1 MSENVDY
8 KYRGAKA
15 LVALQEKK
23 LRSFLTAWGNAK
35 ELNIPLP
42 ETDDKDY
49 QSLETLLFHVFRAS
63 RGYLNWICEKL
74 NLPDP
79 AIDPIPKVE
88 VIEEKAD
95 EYLDYLLGKWKHP
108 LKDLDEKVF
117 YDTAYKARWGVEYC
131 IDAML
136 EHAVMHPV
144 RHEFQ
149 LNNLIASR

>member
-1 MSENVDY
+1 MIDDTEY

-15 LVALQEKK
+15 LVALQEDK
-23 LRSFLTAWGNAK
+23 LRLFLERWREAK
-35 ELNIPLP
+35 RLKISLP

-88 VIEEKAD
+88 IIEEEAD
-95 EYLDYLLGKWKHP
+95 NYLEYLIGKWKHP

-117 YDTAYKARWGVEYC
+117 YEKTYKSRWGVEYS

-136 EHAVMHPV
+136 EHAVMHPI
-144 RHEFQ
+144 RHEYQ
-149 LNNLIASR
+149 LNNLIASQ